1 MSKNQKSHNC
11 NPNIKPEIFKTLEGK
26 DCSEAFIETKTKLEF
41 KDTTWSGYKH
51 HFYSST
57 IMLTK

>member
-1 MSKNQKSHNC
+1 MKS
-11 NPNIKPEIFKTLEGK
+11 EIFKTLEGK